1 MGRKVISYI
10 LGGLFFFLIVAARPQ
25 QHKTGH
31 SARNQQEQIDQEQ
44 VAEQHGISQHAEPGI
59 EVEENHVS
67 DQHGESHQEE
77 EFNPGEFIFDH
88 IGDAHEWHILTYK
101 DFHLSLPLPV
111 ILYSKSKGL
120 NVFFFS
126 KFHHGHSDY
135 KGFRFELKGEKR
147 GKIVEILNDGST
159 GIPYL
164 NLSFTKDAFAILVSC
179 ILILWLFLSVARAYK
194 KRPNKAP
201 TGMQNLVEPIIL
213 FIRDDIAIPSI
224 GEKKSER
231 FLPFLLSIF
240 FFIWINNMMGLIPI
254 FPGGANVT
262 GNITVTMLLALFTF
276 SITTINGNREYWKH
290 IFNPPGVPWW
300 LKFPVPLMPIIE
312 IVGMFTK
319 PFVLMVRLFAN
330 ISAGHIIALGFFS
343 LIFIFGQMQVA
354 MGYVVSP
361 LTLAFTIF
369 MTFLEL
375 LVALI
380 QAYVFTLLSALY
392 FGMATAEHH

>member
-1 MGRKVISYI
+1 MSRKIISYI
-10 LGGLFFFLIVAARPQ
+10 LGALFFFLIVAAKPQ
-25 QHKTGH
+25 QHQTDN
-31 SARNQQEQIDQEQ
+31 SAQNPQEHID
-44 VAEQHGISQHAEPGI
+44 EQHADDQDTD
-59 EVEENHVS
+59 
-67 DQHGESHQEE
+67 DQHGEDQHEVG
-77 EFNPGEFIFDH
+77 FDPGEFIFDH

-101 DFHLSLPLPV
+101 DFHLSIPLPI
-111 ILYSKSKGL
+111 ILYSKTKGL
-120 NVFFFS
+120 NVFLFN
-126 KFHHGHSDY
+126 KFHHGHADY
-135 KGFRFELKGEKR
+135 EGFRFELHGDNK
-147 GKIVEILNDGST
+147 GKIVEILDDGT
-159 GIPYL
+159 IQPPYL
-164 NLSFTKDAFAILVSC
+164 NLSFTKNAFAILVSC
-179 ILILWLFLSVARAYK
+179 LLLLWLFLSVARAYK

-201 TGMQNLVEPIIL
+201 TGMQNLVEPIII

-224 GEKKSER
+224 GEKKAER

-240 FFIWINNMMGLIPI
+240 FFIWINNLMGLIPI

-276 SITTINGNREYWKH
+276 SITTINGNKAYWIH
-290 IFNPPGVPWW
+290 LINPPGVPWW
-300 LKFPVPLMPIIE
+300 LKFPIPLMPVIE
-312 IVGMFTK
+312 LVGMLTK

-354 MGYVVSP
+354 MGFVVSP

>member
-1 MGRKVISYI
+1 MSRKIISYI
-10 LGGLFFFLIVAARPQ
+10 LGALFFFLIVAAKPQ
-25 QHKTGH
+25 QHQTEN
-31 SARNQQEQIDQEQ
+31 SAQQPQEH
-44 VAEQHGISQHAEPGI
+44 VDEQHGDDQNQAD
-59 EVEENHVS
+59 
-67 DQHGESHQEE
+67 DQHEVG
-77 EFNPGEFIFDH
+77 FNPGEFIFDH

-120 NVFFFS
+120 NVFLFS
-126 KFHHGHSDY
+126 KFHHGHDDY
-135 KGFRFELKGEKR
+135 KGFRFELHGDNK
-147 GKIVEILNDGST
+147 GKIVEILDDGSVQ
-159 GIPYL
+159 PPSL
-164 NLSFTKDAFAILVSC
+164 NLSFTKNAFAILVSC
-179 ILILWLFLSVARAYK
+179 LLLLWLFLSVARAYK
-194 KRPNKAP
+194 KRPDKAP

-224 GEKKSER
+224 GEKKAER

-240 FFIWINNMMGLIPI
+240 FFIYINNMMGLIPI

-262 GNITVTMLLALFTF
+262 GNITVTIVLALFTF
-276 SITTINGNREYWKH
+276 SVITINGNKEYWTH

-330 ISAGHIIALGFFS
+330 ISAGHIIAMGFFS

-354 MGYVVSP
+354 MGYLVSP

-369 MTFLEL
+369 MIFLEL

-380 QAYVFTLLSALY
+380 QAYVFTLLSAIY
-392 FGMATAEHH
+392 FGMAVEEHH